1 MFPTDETLAQLK
13 VLDAL
18 AEAIGGVFPVV
29 ESDLQPTSRACKL
42 AALAALSVLNAHE
55 LGQTGTPPGA
65 ADTPRA
71 PRVGATGHTPRH
83 VAHKKSPKATAP
95 AACEYCGKK
104 FLARGLKKH
113 VRTCPQRPNA
123 A

>member
-1 MFPTDETLAQLK
+1 MPIEVEKTTTFVIRLTLGE
-13 VLDAL
+13 AL
-18 AEAIGGVFPVV
+18 ALL
-29 ESDLQPTSRACKL
+29 SDPAPLQK
-42 AALAALSVLNAHE
+42 E
-55 LGQTGTPPGA
+55 LGALLPSRRET
-65 ADTPRA
+65 
-71 PRVGATGHTPRH
+71 TGHTPRH